1 MLLPFRPSP
10 WCIRSTASLV
20 SAALAVVSLSCT
32 PPSSSS
38 ASAPSA
44 QWPAASSSVSVKSAS
59 PLPSASPAT
68 AVCRYGTGTLEG
80 ECRRLADQVLVADVN
95 AAIDRLAAHH
105 PEYFDLTNTVG
116 PGEWRVLQP
125 PAYLAG
131 LVDELRTAGFCAETD
146 GAAIVSVKDGN
157 DASEDYNVLLPTDH
171 VQRGN
176 RLYAQ
181 TCRPASFPVDPREA
195 IAYVRVHFYSVDCPD
210 GLTAPRNG
218 ADELPMGCRGFL
230 TATPKQRNNL
240 DVPVHVVAND
250 ITWWVEK
257 GADKIEVHEYPD
269 HNDFNKILVPR
280 NLGAYQICASSHGV
294 VGCQDAEV
302 LAHPR

>member
-1 MLLPFRPSP
+1 
-10 WCIRSTASLV
+10 V
-20 SAALAVVSLSCT
+20 SI
-32 PPSSSS
+32 
-38 ASAPSA
+38 
-44 QWPAASSSVSVKSAS
+44 KSAS
-59 PLPSASPAT
+59 PLPSTSPAA
-68 AVCRYGTGTLEG
+68 AVCRHGTGTLEG
-80 ECRRLADQVLVADVN
+80 ECRRLADQLLVADVS
-95 AAIDRLAAHH
+95 AAIDRLAVHH
-105 PEYFDLTNTVG
+105 PEYFDLSNTMG

-125 PAYLAG
+125 HAYLGA

-146 GAAIVSVKDGN
+146 GASIVSVKDSS

-181 TCRPASFPVDPREA
+181 TCRPASFPVDPKEA
-195 IAYVRVHFYSVDCPD
+195 IAYVRVHFYSVNCPD
-210 GLTAPRNG
+210 GMTAPRNG

-240 DVPVHVVAND
+240 DVPVHIVAND

-302 LAHPR
+302 LAGPR